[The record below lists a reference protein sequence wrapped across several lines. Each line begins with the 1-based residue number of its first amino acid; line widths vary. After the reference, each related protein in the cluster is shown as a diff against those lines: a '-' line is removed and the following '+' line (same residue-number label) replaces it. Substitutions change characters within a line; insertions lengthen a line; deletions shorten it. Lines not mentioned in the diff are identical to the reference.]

1 MNILLEHLGN
11 SPYEVVLMGDLNELP
26 YSNAYFRLSEAL
38 QNAFEL
44 AGRGFGF
51 TFMRILFFLR
61 IDHIFSTP
69 ALKPIQ
75 FKTHAEVD
83 YSDHYPISAT
93 FTWDGFEP

>member
-51 TFMRILFFLR
+51 TFNRILFFLR